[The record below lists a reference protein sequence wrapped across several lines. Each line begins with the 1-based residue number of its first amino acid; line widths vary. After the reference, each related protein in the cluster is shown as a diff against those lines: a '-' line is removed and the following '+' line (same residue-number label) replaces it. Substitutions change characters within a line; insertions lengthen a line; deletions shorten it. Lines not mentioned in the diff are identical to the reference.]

1 MSDATAPVGFPQKY
15 GIEWWYTAHFVYG
28 AIQLIFI
35 PILVPTFVL
44 SVTESAT
51 MAGAALT
58 VIGLGGFLAPVI
70 GGMADKFRAH
80 RLAQLAGLAA
90 YALGGVL
97 FAFMGQSS
105 VGIFGGAACMG
116 IGSATLL
123 MINPAFVVSGG
134 FAPDDEANRL
144 TRLNQIM
151 ILGSVIFGF
160 VLNGLIALE
169 LGYPILFLF
178 LSALA
183 VLGLFVAAATNGEA
197 ASRIKVAEPA
207 EGGEGEQA
215 SGGIAKLLLSPFG
228 IFLLAVFFVTMG
240 QGTITGQAANYMN
253 DVFTIDPG
261 TTASALSISG
271 IISLLVLDLVG
282 RIMGKSGPA
291 PIWSGAVLLKIATM
305 VLLVFLALGGNTGV
319 ILPLAIYIGYLLA
332 ITCVDMVQPAL
343 AVRGSSA
350 GAGTTQGLLM
360 FAIASA
366 YAAGSFTSGL
376 AADSLGFGSLPY
388 IVGTVSTIAVVLGFI
403 AFAGMK
409 KPAGDQA
416 ESS

>member
-1 MSDATAPVGFPQKY
+1 MSDATVSPGFPQKY

-44 SVTESAT
+44 SVTDSAT

-70 GGMADKFRAH
+70 GGLADKFRAH

-90 YALGGVL
+90 YALGGCL
-97 FAFMGQSS
+97 FAFMGQSA

-169 LGYPILFLF
+169 LGYPVLFLF

-183 VLGLFVAAATNGEA
+183 VLGLVVAAATNGEA
-197 ASRIKVAEPA
+197 AARIKVAAPA
-207 EGGEGEQA
+207 ADGDGGEKA
-215 SGGIAKLLLSPFG
+215 TGGISKLLLSPFG
-228 IFLLAVFFVTMG
+228 IFLLGVFFVTMG

-253 DVFTIDPG
+253 DVFSIDPG
-261 TTASALSISG
+261 TTSSALSISG

-291 PIWSGAVLLKIATM
+291 PVWIVAVLLKIATM
-305 VLLVFLALGGNTGV
+305 VLLVMLALGGGMGA
-319 ILPLAIYIGYLLA
+319 IIPLAVYIGYLLA

-343 AVRGSSA
+343 AVRGSTA

-388 IVGTVSTIAVVLGFI
+388 IVGIVSTIAVVLGFI

-409 KPAGDQA
+409 KPAADDPA
-416 ESS
+416 A